1 MAATILLPTS
11 SAVAA
16 RETNVVNMTE
26 ERKLSG
32 SGRREVHEKD
42 RDDHK

>member
-11 SAVAA
+11 NAVAA

-26 ERKLSG
+26 ERKLSC
-32 SGRREVHEKD
+32 SGRQVVKEMD

>member
-1 MAATILLPTS
+1 MAATRLLPTS

-26 ERKLSG
+26 ERKLSC
-32 SGRREVHEKD
+32 SGRRNVKEKD
-42 RDDHK
+42 RADHK

>member
-32 SGRREVHEKD
+32 SGRREIQEKD